1 MVEELTF
8 TVNEKTGNV
17 RLSVPAELSDLYM
30 FETTLHFD
38 NVTDA
43 DSHNLSK
50 WVKKDSNWRY
60 VKNTNSDNLFT
71 LIFRPN
77 EGEIKTLNQ
86 IRFEQLLNKQR
97 PLPRNDTIIFKNFP
111 KLLTNITNVVVKLT
125 DTCPD
130 KSNGNAKP
138 NMLLTNI
145 YKFDFNTESESGYK
159 TVWEYD
165 NDYKNILFETQ
176 YNGQLDNYG
185 NPLQDVILRLPKHL
199 ENQFLFELHVKFE
212 NMNDESSNILQDW
225 LDIPMSNDPQYNWEH
240 SLEENKGYFTLAF
253 RKTKFDILYFKQIT
267 LEQRIN
273 QQKKYKN
280 DRVILRNWPVNL
292 PEIVDV
298 VLKLTPQ
305 GQDIGEDLD
314 WNGVETVVTEYSF
327 NSKKPTVMW
336 V

>member
-1 MVEELTF
+1 
-8 TVNEKTGNV
+8 
-17 RLSVPAELSDLYM
+17 
-30 FETTLHFD
+30 
-38 NVTDA
+38 
-43 DSHNLSK
+43 
-50 WVKKDSNWRY
+50 
-60 VKNTNSDNLFT
+60 
-71 LIFRPN
+71 
-77 EGEIKTLNQ
+77 
-86 IRFEQLLNKQR
+86 
-97 PLPRNDTIIFKNFP
+97 
-111 KLLTNITNVVVKLT
+111 
-125 DTCPD
+125 
-130 KSNGNAKP
+130 
-138 NMLLTNI
+138 MLLTNI

-273 QQKKYKN
+273 QQKNTKM
-280 DRVILRNWPVNL
+280 
-292 PEIVDV
+292 
-298 VLKLTPQ
+298 
-305 GQDIGEDLD
+305 
-314 WNGVETVVTEYSF
+314 TELF
-327 NSKKPTVMW
+327 
-336 V
+336 